1 MLTINHNASC
11 IQVIHVAPVFYL
23 PLVFGKGKNKR
34 ILTVNEKCQQITQD
48 LGGLSFV
55 LTRQDKTVSKGG
67 FDVNQTTNI
76 SFKKTNEEK
85 IHLKKMKY
93 YFKKDIKVKFPSEK
107 ELSHEQLFKKYA
119 QKIIHSNSETWTHS

>member
-1 MLTINHNASC
+1 MLTINHATC
-11 IQVIHVAPVFYL
+11 TQVVRVSPVFYL

-67 FDVNQTTNI
+67 FDVNQQTTSI
-76 SFKKTNEEK
+76 SFKKSNEER

-93 YFKKDIKVKFPSEK
+93 YFRKDIKAKYPSEK
-107 ELSHEQLFKKYA
+107 ELNAEKLFKKHA